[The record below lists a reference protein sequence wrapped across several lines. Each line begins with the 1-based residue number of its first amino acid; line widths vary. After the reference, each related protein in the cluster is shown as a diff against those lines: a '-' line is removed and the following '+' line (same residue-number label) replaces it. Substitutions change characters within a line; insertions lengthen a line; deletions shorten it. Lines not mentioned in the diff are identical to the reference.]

1 MQIVNGYPC
10 ASCTDVS
17 FARRGVDPKDPTG
30 EKAKALKAQTE
41 GPQGTDPAKG
51 AQIDPTRANS
61 GIGASG
67 DASNASYTSDAP
79 PRPRP
84 PAAPGQPGSVLDV
97 TV

>member
-17 FARRGVDPKDPTG
+17 FVKRGVDPKDPTG
-30 EKAKALKAQTE
+30 EKAKALKAETD
-41 GPQGTDPAKG
+41 GPQATDPATG
-51 AQIDPTRANS
+51 APIDPTWTRS
-61 GIGASG
+61 GIGTSG
-67 DASNASYTSDAP
+67 DATNAGDTSGAP

>member
-17 FARRGVDPKDPTG
+17 FAKRGVDPKDPTG

-41 GPQGTDPAKG
+41 GPQATDPATG
-51 AQIDPTRANS
+51 ASIDPTRATSANGKSDDAASAGDPS
-61 GIGASG
+61 GALS
-67 DASNASYTSDAP
+67 
-79 PRPRP
+79 RPRP